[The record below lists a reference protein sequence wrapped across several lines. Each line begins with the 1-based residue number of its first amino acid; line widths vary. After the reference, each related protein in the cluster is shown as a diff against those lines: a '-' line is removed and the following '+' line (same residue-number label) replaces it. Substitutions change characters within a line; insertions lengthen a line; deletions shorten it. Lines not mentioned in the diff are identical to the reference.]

1 MRTRTQPNLAGEFEV
16 GSFVEKGTK
25 KKKKVVTRVDN
36 CEDKRTSWM

>member
-25 KKKKVVTRVDN
+25 KKKVVTRVDN